1 MSILEH
7 PEAQALLDD
16 AVFSV
21 EQLEEL
27 GERLEPFLQRYLAL
41 FKRSEQREH
50 AKVLLTG
57 KLSPLKRK
65 TAEPIAHLFGVRRE
79 NLQDFL
85 GVSPWD
91 DRSLLDE
98 LRAHVIELWGDPNGV
113 LTGDGSDFPKKGDHS
128 CGVKRQHCGRLGK
141 VDNCQAGIFLGYACK
156 HGHTL
161 LEHRLF
167 LPPEWAADQA
177 LREKTKV
184 PDDVVYK
191 ERWEILLD
199 QLDLAKDV
207 PHSWFVADAEFG
219 RINKFREGLRQRCER
234 YVVDV
239 RDDLRFRDLR
249 AKPPERNGTTGR
261 IPSVP
266 PATNAATWAAAQPA
280 SAWERITIRDG
291 EKMPLV
297 VEAAETWVETFEE
310 HTRVGPVER
319 FCVIRTVDNPEP
331 KTWHTLSNAEEE
343 VPLADVVWGHAQRYW
358 EEASLKDCKG
368 KTGMAHYEVRSWV
381 GWHHHMTLSLL
392 ALWFLVVENQ
402 RLQKKTPAMTVSTL
416 GEVVSEL
423 MALQELTLEGIV
435 NAANTTLRRK
445 EEARIYHYFK
455 KTGRY
460 PPRRNSS
467 DDGTA
472 GEQGTGLRDPPSPYP
487 LQ

>member
-1 MSILEH
+1 MTILEH
-7 PEAQALLDD
+7 PEAQALLED
-16 AVFSV
+16 ATISA

-27 GERLEPFLQRYLAL
+27 GTHLEPFLQRYLPL
-41 FKRSEQREH
+41 FQRQEQRLH
-50 AKVLLTG
+50 ARFLLKG

-91 DRSLLDE
+91 DRLFLDE
-98 LRAHVIELWGDPNGV
+98 LRRHVIELWGDPNGV
-113 LTGDGSDFPKKGDHS
+113 LSGDGSDFPKKGEHS

-167 LPPEWAADQA
+167 LPPEWAADKT
-177 LREKTKV
+177 LREKAKV
-184 PDDVVYK
+184 PDEVVYQ

-199 QLDLAKDV
+199 QIALAKEV
-207 PHSWFVADAEFG
+207 PHSWVVADAEFG
-219 RINKFREGLRQRCER
+219 RINKFRQGLRDSNER

-239 RDDLRFRDLR
+239 REDLRLRDLR
-249 AKPPERNGTTGR
+249 AEPPPRQGTTGR
-261 IPSVP
+261 IPTV
-266 PATNAATWAAAQPA
+266 PATTNAKTWADGQPA
-280 SAWERITIRDG
+280 SAWQRITVRDG

-310 HTRVGPVER
+310 NTRVGPIER

-331 KTWHTLSNAEEE
+331 KTWYTLSNAAET
-343 VPLADVVWGHAQRYW
+343 VPIAAVVWGHAQRYW
-358 EEASLKDCKG
+358 QEASFEDGKG
-368 KTGMAHYEVRSWV
+368 EVGMAHYEVRSWV

-392 ALWFLVVENQ
+392 ALWFLVTENQ
-402 RLQKKTPAMTVSTL
+402 RVQKKTPAMTASTL
-416 GEVVSEL
+416 EVVFRRLMEL
-423 MALQELTLEGIV
+423 RELTLEGIV
-435 NAANTTLRRK
+435 REINVTLRRK
-445 EEARIYHYFK
+445 EEARIYHYHK

-460 PPRRNSS
+460 PPRRPGAASGVA
-467 DDGTA
+467 GTQ
-472 GEQGTGLRDPPSPYP
+472 EVGLRDPPTS
-487 LQ
+487 